1 MAIQEHTQGNLLA
14 ASQVIERLK
23 LIEPDL
29 IDGSSLPLEKVLEV
43 VTQSAKYT
51 VYDLID
57 LALKKDMA
65 GLNRTTDLL
74 KAEGVEVNDGALGNI

>member
-1 MAIQEHTQGNLLA
+1 MAVQEHTQGNLLA
-14 ASQVIERLK
+14 AGQVIERLK
-23 LIEPDL
+23 LIESDL
-29 IDGSSLPLEKVLEV
+29 IDGPSLPLTKVLEA

-65 GLNRTTDLL
+65 GLNRITDLL
-74 KAEGVEVNDGALGNI
+74 KVEGVESMTRALSDI